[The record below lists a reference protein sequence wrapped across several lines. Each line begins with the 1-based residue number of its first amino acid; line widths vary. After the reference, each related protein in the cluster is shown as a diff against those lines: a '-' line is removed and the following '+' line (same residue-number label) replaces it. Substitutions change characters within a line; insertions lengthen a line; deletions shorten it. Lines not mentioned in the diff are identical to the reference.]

1 MLCRIVMA
9 PGQRPSSRIF
19 GAALLLPLILFSA
32 LGTGFQLWRCRFD
45 GVARTSCCCPTK
57 PGTQQAEQRLTMSR
71 ARCCDLEQ
79 QQIDRDPAE
88 AARGQATRLSDL
100 LAAAATSAVPVSPLP
115 PVPTTSFAPAHPSAG
130 DAPPAGRSLVIQKQS
145 FLI

>member
-1 MLCRIVMA
+1 MLCRIAMA
-9 PGQRPSSRIF
+9 LGQRPSSRIF
-19 GAALLLPLILFSA
+19 SAALLLPLILFSA
-32 LGTGFQLWRCRFD
+32 LGTGFQLWRCRSD

-57 PGTQQAEQRLTMSR
+57 PGTQQAEQRLTISR

-79 QQIDRDPAE
+79 HQIDRDPAE

-100 LAAAATSAVPVSPLP
+100 LAAATSAVPVSPLVL
-115 PVPTTSFAPAHPSAG
+115 VPTTGFAPAHPPAG
-130 DAPPAGRSLVIQKQS
+130 DAPPAGRSLVLQKQS

>member
-1 MLCRIVMA
+1 MA
-9 PGQRPSSRIF
+9 LGQRPSSRIF

-32 LGTGFQLWRCRFD
+32 LGTGFQLWRCRSD
-45 GVARTSCCCPTK
+45 GVARASCCCPTK

-79 QQIDRDPAE
+79 HQIAHDPAE
-88 AARGQATRLSDL
+88 AARGQTARLSDL
-100 LAAAATSAVPVSPLP
+100 LAAATSAVPVSPLLL
-115 PVPTTSFAPAHPSAG
+115 VPTTGFAPAHPPAG
-130 DAPPAGRSLVIQKQS
+130 DAPPAGRSLVLQKQS

>member
-1 MLCRIVMA
+1 MLCRIAMA
-9 PGQRPSSRIF
+9 LGQRPSSRIF

-32 LGTGFQLWRCRFD
+32 LGTGFQLWRCRSD

-79 QQIDRDPAE
+79 HRIDRDPVE

-100 LAAAATSAVPVSPLP
+100 LAAATSAVPISPLLL
-115 PVPTTSFAPAHPSAG
+115 VPTTSFAPAPPPAG
-130 DAPPAGRSLVIQKQS
+130 DAPPAGRSLVLQKQS

>member
-1 MLCRIVMA
+1 MLCRIAMA
-9 PGQRPSSRIF
+9 LGQRPSSRIF

-45 GVARTSCCCPTK
+45 GVARASCCCPTK
-57 PGTQQAEQRLTMSR
+57 PGTQQAAQRLTMSR

-79 QQIDRDPAE
+79 HKINHDPAE
-88 AARGQATRLSDL
+88 AVRGQATRLSDL
-100 LAAAATSAVPVSPLP
+100 LAAATSAVPVSPLLL
-115 PVPTTSFAPAHPSAG
+115 VPTTSFAPAQPPAG
-130 DAPPAGRSLVIQKQS
+130 DAPPAGRSLVLQKQS

>member
-1 MLCRIVMA
+1 MLCRIAMA
-9 PGQRPSSRIF
+9 LGQRPSSRIF

-45 GVARTSCCCPTK
+45 GVARTACCCPTK

-79 QQIDRDPAE
+79 HQIDRDPAE

-100 LAAAATSAVPVSPLP
+100 LAAATSAVSVSPLLL
-115 PVPTTSFAPAHPSAG
+115 VPTTSVAPAHPPAG
-130 DAPPAGRSLVIQKQS
+130 DAPPAGRSLVLQKQS

>member
-1 MLCRIVMA
+1 MA
-9 PGQRPSSRIF
+9 LGQRPSSRIF

-79 QQIDRDPAE
+79 HQIDRDPAE

-100 LAAAATSAVPVSPLP
+100 LAAATSAVPVSPLLLRSDHQLRACASP
-115 PVPTTSFAPAHPSAG
+115 RRGRTAGWTFAR
-130 DAPPAGRSLVIQKQS
+130 RSRS
-145 FLI
+145 SRS

>member
-1 MLCRIVMA
+1 MA
-9 PGQRPSSRIF
+9 LGQRPSSRIF

-57 PGTQQAEQRLTMSR
+57 PGTQQAEPRLTMSR

-79 QQIDRDPAE
+79 HRIDRDPAE

-100 LAAAATSAVPVSPLP
+100 LAAATSAVPVSPLLL
-115 PVPTTSFAPAHPSAG
+115 VPTTSFVPAHPPAG
-130 DAPPAGRSLVIQKQS
+130 DAPPAGRSLVLQKQS

>member
-1 MLCRIVMA
+1 MLCRITMA
-9 PGQRPSSRIF
+9 LGQRPSSRIF

-45 GVARTSCCCPTK
+45 GVARASCCCPTK
-57 PGTQQAEQRLTMSR
+57 PGTQRAEQRLTISR
-71 ARCCDLEQ
+71 ARCCDREQ
-79 QQIDRDPAE
+79 HQIDRDPAE

-100 LAAAATSAVPVSPLP
+100 LDAATSAVPVSPLLL
-115 PVPTTSFAPAHPSAG
+115 VPITSFAPAHLPAG
-130 DAPPAGRSLVIQKQS
+130 DAPPAGRSLVLQKQS